1 MADPLPQTHDLPVG
15 LVIDGRYEIIAYVAG
30 GGYGAVYRAR
40 QIGLGRDVALKVVHV
55 FAPAPH
61 SDRLDRE
68 ARLLAAL
75 DHPRV
80 VPIHDGGR
88 LPDGRPFLV
97 EAFLEGATLAQLLR
111 REGIFVPTRAVALVT
126 QILDGLAAV
135 HALGLVHRD
144 VKPSNVMCVQ
154 RGAAEEL
161 RLIDFGIARSAGVDN
176 AMESLTATGLLIGSP
191 NYMAPEQIMGDPVSP
206 ATDLYAAGLV
216 LYELLAGRSPFARST
231 VIHTLRAHLD
241 EPPPPLPASVPPA
254 IMQVIERALA
264 KDPAERFASA
274 QEMSA
279 ALAWATGSG
288 LGLDDRYEIRHVL
301 GTGSFGEVLL
311 ARHRSLGRD
320 VAIKVGTVD
329 DADAR
334 ARFVREAQILAD
346 LQHPGLAVLRE
357 FGSLSDG
364 RWFMAQDFIDGRPL
378 SQVLAEDGPLPPARA
393 AHILIGV
400 LEALEAAHARGVVHR
415 DLKPSNIMV
424 EAGDHARVIDFGL
437 ARSATA
443 DAEALTRQGLFVGT
457 VTYGAPEQSL
467 GVPVTARADIYS
479 VGIVL
484 YELLTGE
491 RPFAASH
498 PLHVIQMHREQ
509 ALPAMPASVPTAMK
523 RIIRQATAKDPSHRF
538 ASAAAL
544 AEALRRA
551 ARPRRRAVWIAAA
564 AAGVA
569 VLAGVVA
576 LVVLGAGRSPVVDD
590 GAGEGETIVVRV
602 GAVPPARLAEDL
614 ERALARCDCDNA
626 HDALARLI
634 ARDATLGDVWRPRW
648 TAACAGTARTCP
660 SGAPP

>member
-1 MADPLPQTHDLPVG
+1 MADPVLQTHALPVG

-55 FAPAPH
+55 FAPPPH
-61 SDRLDRE
+61 IERLDRE

-97 EAFLEGATLAQLLR
+97 EAFIEGATLAQLLR

-135 HALGLVHRD
+135 HALGVVHRD

-154 RGAAEEL
+154 RDAAEEL
-161 RLIDFGIARSAGVDN
+161 RLIDFGIARSAGIDN

-206 ATDLYAAGLV
+206 ATDLYAAGVV
-216 LYELLAGRSPFARST
+216 LYELLAGRPPFARAT
-231 VIHTLRAHLD
+231 IIHTLRAHLD
-241 EPPPPLPASVPPA
+241 EPPPPLPASIPPA
-254 IMQVIERALA
+254 ISQVIERALA
-264 KDPAERFASA
+264 KEPADRFGSA
-274 QEMSA
+274 QEMGA

-301 GTGSFGEVLL
+301 GTGCFGEVLL

-329 DADAR
+329 DDDAR

-357 FGSLSDG
+357 FGSLPDG

-378 SQVLAEDGPLPPARA
+378 SQVLADDGPLPPERA
-393 AHILIGV
+393 AHIVVGA
-400 LEALEAAHARGVVHR
+400 LEALDAAHARGVVHR

-424 EAGDHARVIDFGL
+424 EADDRARVIDFGL
-437 ARSATA
+437 ARSAMA
-443 DAEALTRQGLFVGT
+443 DAEALTRQGIFVGT
-457 VTYGAPEQSL
+457 VSYGAPEQSL
-467 GVPVTARADIYS
+467 GGPITPRADIYS

-491 RPFAASH
+491 RPFNATH
-498 PLHVIQMHREQ
+498 PLQVIQMHREE
-509 ALPAMPASVPTAMK
+509 ALPAMPASVPTALQ
-523 RIIRQATAKDPSHRF
+523 RIIEQATAKDPSHRF
-538 ASAAAL
+538 ASAAEM

-551 ARPRRRAVWIAAA
+551 VRPRRRAMWLAAA
-564 AAGVA
+564 LAGAA
-569 VLAGVVA
+569 VLVGVVA
-576 LVVLGAGRSPVVDD
+576 LVMAIASPAPAVEDEGD
-590 GAGEGETIVVRV
+590 EGETIIVRV
-602 GAVPPARLAEDL
+602 GAVPPARLAEDVQ
-614 ERALARCDCDNA
+614 RALGRCACDTA
-626 HDALARLI
+626 HDALARLDGTDK
-634 ARDATLGDVWRPRW
+634 ALGEVWRPRW
-648 TAACAGTARTCP
+648 EAACAGTSRTCP
-660 SGAPP
+660 SGVPR